1 MLIIAAACGPAAP
14 ALSGGRIE
22 VVAAENFWGS
32 IASQVGGDKVHVMSV
47 IVNPATD
54 PHSYEP
60 TAADARLFAQAG
72 YVIVNGAGYD
82 SWAAQLLAANP
93 VTDRKVLTVSELLGK
108 KEGDNPHFWYSPDYV
123 GRVIDRLASDLGT
136 SDTATQFMSSA
147 LKDYHDTI
155 GAIKQKHAGT
165 KVGATET
172 IFAYVAEATALDLIT
187 PYGYMNAI
195 SEGADPTASD
205 KSTVLRQIENR
216 EIKVFVF
223 NSQNSTPEVHG
234 LVEKAHAQGI
244 PVVQI
249 TETLSPASATFQD
262 WQTAQLKSLLHA
274 LGG

>member
-1 MLIIAAACGPAAP
+1 
-14 ALSGGRIE
+14 
-22 VVAAENFWGS
+22 
-32 IASQVGGDKVHVMSV
+32 VGGDKVHVMSV

-60 TAADARLFAQAG
+60 TASDARMFAQAG

-82 SWAAQLLAANP
+82 SWATQLLAANP

-172 IFAYVAEATALDLIT
+172 IFAHVAEATALDLIT

-223 NSQNSTPEVHG
+223 NSQNSTPEVDG

-244 PVVQI
+244 AVVQI

-262 WQTAQLKSLLHA
+262 WQTAQLKSLLRA